1 MRGNSKLKVI
11 NTISYIWINLTNTI
25 LNKINHI
32 KEYIAYNSNHKKM
45 QKHDKKI
52 FPDFWFKFLLIFFLF
67 KNMPAF
73 STLICTFAF
82 VFSLFRMFSLK
93 F

>member
-1 MRGNSKLKVI
+1 MRGNSKLKVV

-45 QKHDKKI
+45 QKHDKKNL
-52 FPDFWFKFLLIFFLF
+52 P
-67 KNMPAF
+67 
-73 STLICTFAF
+73 
-82 VFSLFRMFSLK
+82 
-93 F
+93 